1 MPGFGR
7 YFAVTWKICIF
18 VPVKSNDMKHILN
31 IIISILL
38 FLLAT
43 IRVSAQTQSIVEKL
57 DSTPGVTI
65 VQPDELKAR
74 LAKITA
80 TSADEVQSST
90 TTTPAY
96 TRTAYYRVEVFSDN
110 SRNAKN
116 LAMAKRR
123 NMQTRFPQY
132 PSSLSF
138 DSPFW
143 RVHVGEF
150 RSRSDAESAMAEIR
164 QAFPSYAAYLRIVRQ

>member
-1 MPGFGR
+1 
-7 YFAVTWKICIF
+7 
-18 VPVKSNDMKHILN
+18 MKHIIY
-31 IIISILL
+31 IILSILL
-38 FLLAT
+38 FLLCAVH
-43 IRVSAQTQSIVEKL
+43 VSAQSEATPSIVEKL

-65 VQPDELKAR
+65 VQPEGLKAR
-74 LAKITA
+74 LAKSTA
-80 TSADEVQSST
+80 T
-90 TTTPAY
+90 PAAEAAAAETVAPVY
-96 TRTAYYRVEVFSDN
+96 TRTAYYRVEVYSDN

-116 LAMAKRR
+116 RATAKRR

-132 PSSLSF
+132 PSMLSF

-164 QAFPSYAAYLRIVRQ
+164 RAFPSYGPYLRIVRR